1 METSPISARHRLG
14 LVLGLAAASC
24 NAPDP
29 SALFARLEPAALQ
42 VDAGAEA
49 PAADDTPVGAGAFEG
64 SGAPEGSEAP
74 DNDGVPGG
82 DGAFDNDGAEP
93 ASAGAE
99 AAVDAGAM
107 NPAPSPPSSEPAPPL
122 PPAPPD
128 AGASAPPPLDAGAL
142 PPGNQ
147 PPACGGALL
156 GGSCWYLGELGQTC
170 DDVCVDS
177 GGFAPA
183 ALAAAGTPAQGGS
196 LEGCTAVLQA
206 LGALPGVVTEGFRE
220 DGLGFGCHLFVDPSG
235 AATAWWLTAPDLSPA
250 AANPSVRV
258 ACGCAR

>member
-1 METSPISARHRLG
+1 METSPISAQHRLG

-29 SALFARLEPAALQ
+29 SALFARLEPAAFR
-42 VDAGAEA
+42 VDAGTQVPA
-49 PAADDTPVGAGAFEG
+49 PDDTSAGDGAFE
-64 SGAPEGSEAP
+64 SGAPEGNGASS
-74 DNDGVPGG
+74 DDGVSLG
-82 DGAFDNDGAEP
+82 DGASENDGAEP

-107 NPAPSPPSSEPAPPL
+107 APAPPAPGDGEPAPAL
-122 PPAPPD
+122 PPSPPD
-128 AGASAPPPLDAGAL
+128 AGASAPPPLDAGA
-142 PPGNQ
+142 PPPDNQ
-147 PPACGGALL
+147 QPACGGALL
-156 GGSCWYLGELGQTC
+156 GGACWYLGELDQTC
-170 DDVCVDS
+170 DDVCAER

-235 AATAWWLTAPDLSPA
+235 AATAWWLTAPDLSPT
-250 AANPSVRV
+250 AANPSARL
-258 ACGCAR
+258 ACGCTR